1 MNADGRRVLG
11 LVASGLLAWFL
22 PANAAAQ
29 EANAQAEGQVGLG
42 LPGANA
48 NATATTPAYAEAA
61 PGTSDHDM
69 MVGHLAVGYLGRR
82 TIQIGA
88 VGAGAGAAA
97 VSAPVV
103 GIRYWMDR
111 GLGLDLGL
119 GLMIQSSSV
128 ENDAGDASGP
138 NYFATILHGGVPLA
152 LASSRH
158 FTFLVVPEANIGFGS
173 GSQETAGGDVDMS
186 GFQIDLGARAGA
198 EIHFGFMGLPQ
209 LSLQGS
215 VGVLFSMSSAKSEG
229 DAGELTEKVTRFQT
243 AAYDNPWNIFT
254 SNVAALYYF

>member
-1 MNADGRRVLG
+1 MNVYARAALG
-11 LVASGLLAWFL
+11 LVTSGMLTVGLSA
-22 PANAAAQ
+22 PAFAQ
-29 EANAQAEGQVGLG
+29 EASAEAQGQVGMG
-42 LPGANA
+42 LPGASA
-48 NATATTPAYAEAA
+48 EAQATAPAGATVAIGA
-61 PGTSDHDM
+61 SDHDM

-82 TIQIGA
+82 TIQ
-88 VGAGAGAAA
+88 VGAPGQNGEA

-119 GLMIQSSSV
+119 GLMIQSSSL
-128 ENDAGDASGP
+128 ENAAGEADGP
-138 NYFATILHGGVPLA
+138 NYFAAIVHGGLPLC

-158 FTFLVVPEANIGFGS
+158 FAFLFVPELNIGFGS
-173 GSQETAGGDVDMS
+173 GSQETPGGDEDYS
-186 GFQIDLGARAGA
+186 GFQIDAGARVGS

-215 VGVLFSMSSAKSEG
+215 VGVLFSTSSAKSELG
-229 DAGELTEKVTRFQT
+229 DTELTEKTTRFQT